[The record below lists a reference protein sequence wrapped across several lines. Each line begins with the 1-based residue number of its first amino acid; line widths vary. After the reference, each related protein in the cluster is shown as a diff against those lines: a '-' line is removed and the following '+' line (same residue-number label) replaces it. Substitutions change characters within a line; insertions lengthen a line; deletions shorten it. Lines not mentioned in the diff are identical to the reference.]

1 MRTIFW
7 SVGLKGRERL
17 IRPDMKM
24 DVSEIRLEVVE
35 LMRLAQDL
43 DHWWA
48 LVNTAMN
55 LRVSIKDGEFL
66 N

>member
-1 MRTIFW
+1 
-7 SVGLKGRERL
+7 
-17 IRPDMKM
+17 MKM